1 MTNRLKSLELVGY
14 KTFATKTKFEFSGD
28 ITVIVGPNGSG
39 KSNIADSL
47 RWVLGEQ
54 SFRLLRGRRTDDMI
68 FSGSQTRP
76 RSGMAS
82 ATVTFDNSDGWLPI
96 DFSEVSITR
105 RAYRDGQNEYL
116 INGQRVRLKDVNE
129 LLASSGLA
137 ERTYTVIGQ
146 GLVDAALTLK
156 AEERRRLF
164 EEAAGIGLY
173 RSRKEQALRRLD
185 TTKRNL
191 ERVEDILS
199 ELSPRLRSL
208 RRQAR
213 RAEEYEQVRTD
224 LQEVLREWYGY
235 HWHQAQKEIQQVKKE
250 VEQHEKNLQSVKEV
264 QTSAEQTLAEMRDRI
279 NNLRSQLNSWHR
291 QLSQIHSQREETSRD
306 LAVSGERRRALL
318 ERETRT
324 QDDINRLEEEI
335 SRQQA
340 RLEEFQHRV
349 DEARQMADM
358 AQGELDSA
366 RQALD
371 QKKQERKSF
380 EDAVQQ
386 ARSRINQL
394 TATKAELN
402 ARREELTN
410 RIVRLDGELKAQD
423 EQFNKAV
430 QEHKTLQDA
439 VGQSESARSQAADQL
454 SQQQAEVDQLRAQ
467 INTLNQQRSEVQTE
481 SAQMQTDLSRLQA
494 EFKVLE
500 EAEASLSG
508 YASGAKVLLQAARE
522 GKINQ
527 TAKALGSQLQVPE
540 KFEVAVAAA
549 LGDYVD
555 AILLDSTNDSD
566 QALELLS
573 RDPSRAALLPLADLS
588 PLKALDAQQS
598 AGCLGVASDLVEVS
612 PQLRP
617 AVDLLLGQVLVV
629 EDRKAARQVLRGKDN
644 HIRAVTLKG
653 EVFYGSGAILV
664 DSGKR
669 AATLSRPRQ
678 QKSLAE
684 RGVQLETRLNAFQ
697 RQLES
702 LDAEDRRLQGDL
714 IKLTGLTEQAE
725 QEIRQADT
733 VYRKVSLDF
742 DQAEQHLAWL
752 SRQQENIRTEIAQ
765 AQNTLQTLEEQSG
778 ELAAASQNAEIALE
792 KETNRLEQHSLEDL
806 VSQVSYWEAQVSIG
820 QQGLNSATQVYQ
832 EQERLWSQQKTRLEE
847 QITRMGEIKAQL
859 VELDY
864 KVEQMRSSEG
874 GIGEEIHKL
883 NQLIEPAEAELEK
896 LESIQENELDEES
909 EARKKTGLAERYFTQ
924 AQITLARRQE
934 SMDTLRQRIETD
946 FGLVEFEYTSD
957 VPGPSPLPF
966 GDVVQHLPVVESIS
980 EDLEEILKQ
989 QRLQLRRLGAVN
1001 PDAQR
1006 EYREVN
1012 ERHDFLTKQ
1021 VEDLRHAERDIR
1033 EVIAELDELME
1044 RDFRETFE
1052 VVAKEF
1058 KKVFTRLFA
1067 GGAASLVLTEGE
1079 DLDTMGI
1086 DIEAR
1091 LPGKRTQE
1099 LALLSGGERSLT
1111 AAALVFALIK
1121 ASPTPFCVMDEVDAM
1136 LDEANV
1142 GRFRQVLEELSTDT
1156 QFVVITHNRH
1166 TVQAADVIY
1175 GITMGRD
1182 TTSQTISLK
1191 LEEVDE
1197 RYSSN

>member
-1 MTNRLKSLELVGY
+1 MTNRLKSLELIGY
-14 KTFATKTKFEFSGD
+14 KTFATKTNFEFSGD

-54 SFRLLRGRRTDDMI
+54 SFRLLRGRKTDDMI

-96 DFSEVSITR
+96 DFSEVAITR

-116 INGQRVRLKDVNE
+116 INGQRVRLRDVNE

-213 RAEEYEQVRTD
+213 RAEEYEQVRAD

-235 HWHQAQKEIQQVKKE
+235 HWHQAQQELQQIKKE
-250 VEQHEKNLQSVKEV
+250 VAQHEKNLQQVKDV
-264 QTSAEQTLAEMRDRI
+264 QNSAEQSLAEMRDRI

-291 QLSQIHSQREETSRD
+291 QLSQIHAQREETSRE

-318 ERETRT
+318 ERESRAKEE
-324 QDDINRLEEEI
+324 INRLEEEC

-340 RLEEFQHRV
+340 RLEEFQHRA
-349 DEARQMADM
+349 DEARQTAEM
-358 AQGELDSA
+358 AQGELEAA
-366 RQALD
+366 RQQLN

-380 EDAVQQ
+380 EDAVQE
-386 ARSRINQL
+386 ARRKINQL
-394 TATKAELN
+394 TAKQAEQT
-402 ARREELTN
+402 ARREELET
-410 RIVRLDGELKAQD
+410 RIVRMKGELKAQD
-423 EQFNKAV
+423 EEIAKAE
-430 QEHKTLQDA
+430 QQHKTLQDGI
-439 VGQSESARSQAADQL
+439 GQAENARSDAADQF
-454 SQQQAEVDQLRAQ
+454 SRRQAEADQLREQ
-467 INTLNQQRSEVQTE
+467 VNTLNKKRSEVQ
-481 SAQMQTDLSRLQA
+481 AKIGQMQTEKARLQA

-500 EAEASLSG
+500 EAEATLSG
-508 YASGAKVLLQAARE
+508 YASGARVLLQAARE

-527 TAKALGSQLQVPE
+527 AAKALGSQLQVPE

-555 AILLDSTNDSD
+555 AILLDNLQDSD

-573 RDPSRAALLPLADLS
+573 RDSNRAAILPLANLS
-588 PLKALDAQQS
+588 PLKALEVQQA

-629 EDRKAARQVLRGKDN
+629 EDRKAARQVLRGKEN
-644 HIRAVTLKG
+644 HVRAVTLRG

-669 AATLSRPRQ
+669 TATLSRPRLR
-678 QKSLAE
+678 KSLAE
-684 RGVQLETRLNAFQ
+684 SAVNIEARLNAFQ

-702 LDAEDRRLQGDL
+702 LEAEDRQLQGDL
-714 IKLTGLTEQAE
+714 TKLTALAEQAE
-725 QEIRQADT
+725 QEIREADA
-733 VYRKVSLDF
+733 VYRQVSLDF
-742 DQAEQHLAWL
+742 NQAEQHLAWL
-752 SRQQENIRTEIAQ
+752 KRQQETIRAEISRTQQNLADLHIQSAETATAMQTAETVLKQQ
-765 AQNTLQTLEEQSG
+765 ASQLELNSIEEQ
-778 ELAAASQNAEIALE
+778 
-792 KETNRLEQHSLEDL
+792 
-806 VSQVSYWEAQVSIG
+806 VSQVSYWEAQLSMGRQALNNV
-820 QQGLNSATQVYQ
+820 QQVFQD
-832 EQERLWSQQKTRLEE
+832 QERIFRQQQTRLEE
-847 QITRMGEIKAQL
+847 QTNRTGEIKAAL

-874 GIGEEIHKL
+874 GIGDEIHKL
-883 NQLIEPAEAELEK
+883 NQLIEPAEAELAQ
-896 LESIQENELDEES
+896 LEAIQENELDQEGEM
-909 EARKKTGLAERYFTQ
+909 RKKTNLAERYFNQ

-957 VPGPSPLPF
+957 IPGPAPLPF
-966 GDVVQHLPVVESIS
+966 GDVVQHLPVVENIS
-980 EDLEEILKQ
+980 EDLEDILKQ

-1021 VEDLRHAERDIR
+1021 VEDLHRAEHDVRQ
-1033 EVIAELDELME
+1033 VIAELDELMG
-1044 RDFRETFE
+1044 RDFRSTFE

-1058 KKVFTRLFA
+1058 KQVFTRLFA
-1067 GGAASLVLTEGE
+1067 GGSARLVLTEGE
-1079 DLDTMGI
+1079 DLDTIGI

-1142 GRFRQVLEELSTDT
+1142 GRFRQVLEELSSDT

>member
-714 IKLTGLTEQAE
+714 TKLTGLTEQAE

-909 EARKKTGLAERYFTQ
+909 EARKKTGLAERYYTQ

>member
-573 RDPSRAALLPLADLS
+573 RDPSRAALLPLAELS

-684 RGVQLETRLNAFQ
+684 RGIQLETRLNAFQ

-714 IKLTGLTEQAE
+714 TKLTGLTEQAE

>member
-1 MTNRLKSLELVGY
+1 MTNRLKSLELIGY
-14 KTFATKTKFEFSGD
+14 KTFASKANFEFSGD

-54 SFRLLRGRRTDDMI
+54 SFRLLRGRKTDDMI

-76 RSGMAS
+76 RAGMAS

-213 RAEEYEQVRTD
+213 RAEEYEQVRAD

-235 HWHQAQKEIQQVKKE
+235 HWHQAQQELQQIKKE
-250 VEQHEKNLQSVKEV
+250 VSQHEKNLQAVKDV
-264 QTSAEQTLAEMRDRI
+264 QMTAEQSLAEMRDRI

-291 QLSQIHSQREETSRD
+291 QLSQIHAQREETSRD
-306 LAVSGERRRALL
+306 LAVSGERRRALM
-318 ERETRT
+318 EREVRAKEE
-324 QDDINRLEEEI
+324 INRLEEE
-335 SRQQA
+335 STRQQA
-340 RLEEFQHRV
+340 RLEEFQRRV
-349 DEARQMADM
+349 DEARQTADM
-358 AQGELDSA
+358 AQGELSAA
-366 RQALD
+366 RQELE
-371 QKKQERKSF
+371 QKKQERKTQ
-380 EDAVQQ
+380 EEAVEQ
-386 ARSRINQL
+386 ARRRINQL
-394 TATKAELN
+394 TGKKAEIE
-402 ARREELTN
+402 ARREELAT
-410 RIVRLDGELKAQD
+410 RVVRLQGELKAQE
-423 EQFNKAV
+423 EQLAKAK
-430 QEHKTLQDA
+430 QTRSEMQALIGQAEMDKT
-439 VGQSESARSQAADQL
+439 QAADKFA
-454 SQQQAEVDQLRAQ
+454 QQQALVDQTQ
-467 INTLNQQRSEVQTE
+467 QEINALQSKRSEVQ
-481 SAQMQTDLSRLQA
+481 AKANQMRAELARFQA
-494 EFKVLE
+494 EYKVLE

-508 YASGAKVLLQAARE
+508 YASGAKVLLQAARD
-522 GKINQ
+522 GKLNQ
-527 TAKALGSQLQVPE
+527 AAKALGSQLQVPE
-540 KFEVAVAAA
+540 NIEVAVAAA

-555 AILLDSTNDSD
+555 AILLDSTIDSE

-573 RDPSRAALLPLADLS
+573 SDPSRAALLPLAELS
-588 PLKALDAQQS
+588 PLKAITAPQTP
-598 AGCLGVASDLVEVS
+598 GCLGVAADLVEAS
-612 PQLRP
+612 AQLRP
-617 AVDLLLGQVLVV
+617 AVDLLLGQVLIVQ
-629 EDRKAARQVLRGKDN
+629 DRQSARQVLRGKEN
-644 HIRAVTLKG
+644 HVRAVTLKG

-664 DSGKR
+664 DAGKR

-678 QKSLAE
+678 RKSLEDRVGELEAQLKAFQT
-684 RGVQLETRLNAFQ
+684 QLEGLAKDEDQLAQRLLGVSAASKQAEQVVREAEARF
-697 RQLES
+697 RQIS
-702 LDAEDRRLQGDL
+702 LDA
-714 IKLTGLTEQAE
+714 
-725 QEIRQADT
+725 
-733 VYRKVSLDF
+733 
-742 DQAEQHLAWL
+742 DQAENQFTWL
-752 SRQQENIRTEIAQ
+752 ERQQDNIRREISQ
-765 AQNTLQTLEEQSG
+765 AQHNLDGLDTQTVET
-778 ELAAASQNAEIALE
+778 AAALKEAEALLKQE
-792 KETNRLEQHSLEDL
+792 FVQLGQRSLEDQ
-806 VSQVSYWEAQVSIG
+806 VSHVSYWEAQVSIG
-820 QQGLNSATQVYQ
+820 QQGLNNALQVFQ
-832 EQERLWSQQKTRLEE
+832 EQERLWKQQQARLEE
-847 QITRMGEIKAQL
+847 QLARTGEIKAQL

-864 KVEQMRSSEG
+864 KVDQMRSSEG
-874 GIGEEIHKL
+874 GIGEEIQKL
-883 NQLIEPAEAELEK
+883 NLLIEPAEAELQK
-896 LESIQENELDEES
+896 LESIQESELDQES
-909 EARKKTGLAERYFTQ
+909 EVRKKTNLAERYYTQ

-934 SMDTLRQRIETD
+934 AMDTLRQRIETD

-966 GDVVQHLPVVESIS
+966 GDVVQHLPVVDAIS

-1021 VEDLRHAERDIR
+1021 VEDLRHAEHDIR
-1033 EVIAELDELME
+1033 EVITELDELME
-1044 RDFRETFE
+1044 RDFRATFE

-1058 KKVFTRLFA
+1058 KEVFTRLFA
-1067 GGAASLVLTEGE
+1067 GGSARLVLTEGE

>member
-14 KTFATKTKFEFSGD
+14 KTFASKTNFEFSGD

-54 SFRLLRGRRTDDMI
+54 SFRLLRGRKTDDMI

-105 RAYRDGQNEYL
+105 RAYRDSQNEYL
-116 INGQRVRLKDVNE
+116 INGQRVRLRDVNE

-173 RSRKEQALRRLD
+173 RTRKEQALRRLEN
-185 TTKRNL
+185 TKRNL

-213 RAEEYEQVRTD
+213 RAEEFEQVRVD

-235 HWHQAQKEIQQVKKE
+235 HWHQAQKELQQVKKE
-250 VEQHEKNLQSVKEV
+250 VAQHEKNMLEVRSV
-264 QTSAEQTLAEMRDRI
+264 QDTAEQALADMRDQI
-279 NNLRSQLNSWHR
+279 NTLRSQLNSWHR
-291 QLSQIHSQREETSRD
+291 QLAQIHTRREETSRE

-318 ERETRT
+318 EQEIRTREEIS
-324 QDDINRLEEEI
+324 QLEEEHT
-335 SRQQA
+335 RLQT
-340 RLEEFQHRV
+340 RLEEFQRRV
-349 DEARQMADM
+349 EEARQTAEMAES
-358 AQGELDSA
+358 ELDSS
-366 RQALD
+366 RQVLE
-371 QKKQERKSF
+371 QKKQESRAF
-380 EDAVQQ
+380 EEAAQH
-386 ARSRINQL
+386 ARERINQL
-394 TATKAELN
+394 IAKRAEID
-402 ARREELTN
+402 ARRGELSH
-410 RIVRLDGELKAQD
+410 RVVRLEGQLKAQD
-423 EQFNKAV
+423 EQLLKATE
-430 QEHKTLQDA
+430 EHNTLQTA
-439 VGQSESARSQAADQL
+439 INQAEEARSQAAEQ
-454 SQQQAEVDQLRAQ
+454 SAQQQADLDQIREQ
-467 INTLNQQRSEVQTE
+467 IRTLAAQRSEIQTRVN
-481 SAQMQTDLSRLQA
+481 QTQAELARLRA
-494 EFKVLE
+494 EFKVLQ
-500 EAEASLSG
+500 EAEASLAG
-508 YASGAKVLLQAARE
+508 YASGAKVLLEAARG
-522 GKINQ
+522 GKLNQ
-527 TAKALGSQLQVPE
+527 NAMALGSQLQVPE
-540 KFEVAVAAA
+540 QIEAAVAAA

-555 AILLDSTNDSD
+555 AILLDDSRDSD
-566 QALELLS
+566 QALELLTK
-573 RDPSRAALLPLADLS
+573 DPSRAALLPLTELS
-588 PLKALDAQQS
+588 PLKAIEAPKM
-598 AGCLGVASDLVEVS
+598 AGCLGVAADLVEVS
-612 PQLRP
+612 AQLRP

-629 EDRKAARQVLRGKDN
+629 EDRKSARQVLRGREN
-644 HIRAVTLKG
+644 HVRAVTLNG

-664 DSGKR
+664 DAGKR
-669 AATLSRPRQ
+669 TATLSRPRQ
-678 QKSLAE
+678 RKTLVDQIGQFETQLLEHQQQLDALVEEEQSLQQQLTEATSLA
-684 RGVQLETRLNAFQ
+684 
-697 RQLES
+697 
-702 LDAEDRRLQGDL
+702 DRA
-714 IKLTGLTEQAE
+714 EQATRE
-725 QEIRQADT
+725 AEA
-733 VYRKVSLDF
+733 VFRKVNLEF
-742 DQAEQHLAWL
+742 DQAQQQLTWL
-752 SRQQENIRTEIAQ
+752 SRQKETIQAEISTTKNEFQE
-765 AQNTLQTLEEQSG
+765 LDDQSG
-778 ELAAASQNAEIALE
+778 EAVQALNTAEFELDE
-792 KETNRLEQHSLEDL
+792 GLKLLEQHSIEEF
-806 VSQVSYWEAQVSIG
+806 VSQVSYWEAQVTIG
-820 QQGLNSATQVYQ
+820 QRSLNNAQQVYND
-832 EQERLWSQQKTRLEE
+832 QERVLKNQTNRLEE
-847 QITRMGEIKAQL
+847 HKARVDRVKAQL
-859 VELDY
+859 VELDQQ
-864 KVEQMRSSEG
+864 VEQMRSSEG

-896 LESIQENELDEES
+896 LETVQETELDQES
-909 EARKKTGLAERYFTQ
+909 EVRKQTNLAERYYNQ

-934 SMDTLRQRIETD
+934 AMDTLRQRIEAD
-946 FGLVEFEYTSD
+946 FGLVEFEYISE
-957 VPGPSPLPF
+957 VSGPAPLPF
-966 GDVVQHLPVVESIS
+966 GEVVQQLPVVESVS
-980 EDLEEILKQ
+980 DDLEENLKQ
-989 QRLQLRRLGAVN
+989 LRLQLRRLGSVN

-1006 EYREVN
+1006 EYKEVS
-1012 ERHDFLTKQ
+1012 ERHEFLTKQ
-1021 VEDLRHAERDIR
+1021 VEDLHRAEHDIR

-1052 VVAKEF
+1052 IVAREF
-1058 KKVFTRLFA
+1058 KQVFTRLFA
-1067 GGAASLVLTEGE
+1067 GGSAKLVLTEGE
-1079 DLDTMGI
+1079 DLDTIGI

>member
-14 KTFATKTKFEFSGD
+14 KTFASKTNFEFSGD

-39 KSNIADSL
+39 KSNIADAL

-54 SFRLLRGRRTDDMI
+54 SFRLLRGRKTDDMI

-105 RAYRDGQNEYL
+105 RAYRDSQNEYL
-116 INGQRVRLKDVNE
+116 INGQRVRLRDVNE

-213 RAEEYEQVRTD
+213 RAEEYEQVRVD

-235 HWHQAQKEIQQVKKE
+235 HWHQAQKELQQVKKE
-250 VEQHEKNLQSVKEV
+250 VAQHEKNMMQVRSV
-264 QTSAEQTLAEMRDRI
+264 QDTAEQTLAEMRDQI
-279 NNLRSQLNSWHR
+279 NTLRSQLNSWHR
-291 QLSQIHSQREETSRD
+291 QLAQIHTRREETSRE

-318 ERETRT
+318 EQEIRTREE
-324 QDDINRLEEEI
+324 INQLEEEH
-335 SRQQA
+335 SRLQT
-340 RLEEFQHRV
+340 RLEEFQRRV
-349 DEARQMADM
+349 EEARQTAEMAES
-358 AQGELDSA
+358 ELESA
-366 RQALD
+366 RQVLE
-371 QKKQERKSF
+371 QKKQERRAF
-380 EDAVQQ
+380 EEAVQQ
-386 ARSRINQL
+386 ARERINQL
-394 TATKAELN
+394 IAKSAELD
-402 ARREELTN
+402 ARRGELSH
-410 RIVRLDGELKAQD
+410 RIVRLEGELKAQD
-423 EQFNKAV
+423 EQLLQAS
-430 QEHKTLQDA
+430 QEHGAL
-439 VGQSESARSQAADQL
+439 QAAIQTAEAAKTQASDQFA
-454 SQQQAEVDQLRAQ
+454 QQQADLDQIRGQ
-467 INTLNQQRSEVQTE
+467 INTLAAQRGDVQTKINQIQAE
-481 SAQMQTDLSRLQA
+481 LARSRA
-494 EFKVLE
+494 EFKVLQ

-508 YASGAKVLLQAARE
+508 YASGAKVLLQAARD
-522 GKINQ
+522 GKLNQ
-527 TAKALGSQLQVPE
+527 KAMALGSQLQVPE
-540 KFEVAVAAA
+540 QIEVAVAAA
-549 LGDYVD
+549 LGEYVD
-555 AILLDSTNDSD
+555 AILLDDSHDSD
-566 QALELLS
+566 QALELLTS
-573 RDPSRAALLPLADLS
+573 DPSRAALLPLTELS
-588 PLKALDAQQS
+588 PLKTIDVPKM
-598 AGCLGVASDLVEVS
+598 AGCLGVAADLVEVS
-612 PQLRP
+612 AQLRP

-629 EDRKAARQVLRGKDN
+629 EDRKAARQVLRGREN
-644 HIRAVTLKG
+644 HVRAVTLKG

-664 DSGKR
+664 DAGR
-669 AATLSRPRQ
+669 RTATLSRPRQ
-678 QKSLAE
+678 RKTLVDQIGQFE
-684 RGVQLETRLNAFQ
+684 TQLSEHQ
-697 RQLES
+697 QQ
-702 LDAEDRRLQGDL
+702 LDALAAEEKMLQQKLSDATGHADR
-714 IKLTGLTEQAE
+714 AE
-725 QEIRQADT
+725 QTMRDADAD
-733 VYRKVSLDF
+733 YRKVNLDF
-742 DQAEQHLAWL
+742 SQAQQQLTWLNRQKETIQAEISQT
-752 SRQQENIRTEIAQ
+752 QDQFQ
-765 AQNTLQTLEEQSG
+765 ALDEQSSEAVQALNAAEF
-778 ELAAASQNAEIALE
+778 ELDDGL
-792 KETNRLEQHSLEDL
+792 KLLEQHSIEEF
-806 VSQVSYWEAQVSIG
+806 VSQVSYWEAQVTIG
-820 QQGLNSATQVYQ
+820 QRALNNAQQVYND
-832 EQERLWSQQKTRLEE
+832 QERVLKNQTNRLEE
-847 QITRMGEIKAQL
+847 HTARIAQVNAQL
-859 VELDY
+859 VELDGQ
-864 KVEQMRSSEG
+864 VEQMRSSEG

-883 NQLIEPAEAELEK
+883 NQLIEPAETELEK
-896 LESIQENELDEES
+896 LETIQETELDQES
-909 EARKKTGLAERYFTQ
+909 EVRKQTNLAERYFNQ
-924 AQITLARRQE
+924 AQITFARRQE
-934 SMDTLRQRIETD
+934 AMDTLRQRIETD
-946 FGLVEFEYTSD
+946 FGLVEFEYLSE
-957 VPGPSPLPF
+957 VSGPAPLPF
-966 GDVVQHLPVVESIS
+966 GEVVEQLPVVESVS
-980 EDLEEILKQ
+980 DDLEENLKQ
-989 QRLQLRRLGAVN
+989 LRLQLRRLGSVN

-1006 EYREVN
+1006 EYKEVS
-1012 ERHDFLTKQ
+1012 ERHEFLTKQ
-1021 VEDLRHAERDIR
+1021 VEDLHRAEHDIR

-1044 RDFRETFE
+1044 RDFRHTFE
-1052 VVAKEF
+1052 IVAKEF
-1058 KKVFTRLFA
+1058 KQVFTRLFA
-1067 GGAASLVLTEGE
+1067 GGSAKLVLTEGE
-1079 DLDTMGI
+1079 DLDTIGI

-1142 GRFRQVLEELSTDT
+1142 GRFRQVLEELSMDT

>member
-1 MTNRLKSLELVGY
+1 
-14 KTFATKTKFEFSGD
+14 
-28 ITVIVGPNGSG
+28 
-39 KSNIADSL
+39 
-47 RWVLGEQ
+47 
-54 SFRLLRGRRTDDMI
+54 
-68 FSGSQTRP
+68 
-76 RSGMAS
+76 
-82 ATVTFDNSDGWLPI
+82 
-96 DFSEVSITR
+96 
-105 RAYRDGQNEYL
+105 
-116 INGQRVRLKDVNE
+116 
-129 LLASSGLA
+129 
-137 ERTYTVIGQ
+137 
-146 GLVDAALTLK
+146 
-156 AEERRRLF
+156 
-164 EEAAGIGLY
+164 
-173 RSRKEQALRRLD
+173 
-185 TTKRNL
+185 
-191 ERVEDILS
+191 
-199 ELSPRLRSL
+199 
-208 RRQAR
+208 
-213 RAEEYEQVRTD
+213 
-224 LQEVLREWYGY
+224 
-235 HWHQAQKEIQQVKKE
+235 
-250 VEQHEKNLQSVKEV
+250 
-264 QTSAEQTLAEMRDRI
+264 
-279 NNLRSQLNSWHR
+279 
-291 QLSQIHSQREETSRD
+291 
-306 LAVSGERRRALL
+306 
-318 ERETRT
+318 
-324 QDDINRLEEEI
+324 
-335 SRQQA
+335 
-340 RLEEFQHRV
+340 
-349 DEARQMADM
+349 
-358 AQGELDSA
+358 
-366 RQALD
+366 
-371 QKKQERKSF
+371 
-380 EDAVQQ
+380 
-386 ARSRINQL
+386 
-394 TATKAELN
+394 
-402 ARREELTN
+402 
-410 RIVRLDGELKAQD
+410 
-423 EQFNKAV
+423 
-430 QEHKTLQDA
+430 
-439 VGQSESARSQAADQL
+439 
-454 SQQQAEVDQLRAQ
+454 
-467 INTLNQQRSEVQTE
+467 
-481 SAQMQTDLSRLQA
+481 
-494 EFKVLE
+494 
-500 EAEASLSG
+500 
-508 YASGAKVLLQAARE
+508 VLLQAARE

-573 RDPSRAALLPLADLS
+573 RDPSRAALLPLAELS

-714 IKLTGLTEQAE
+714 TKLTGLTEQAE